1 MEIDPHNLPSEVNLL
16 QQIVLQLLQ
25 VVEDKGQLLTRVQHQ
40 LAQLLRY
47 RYGQKRERIDENQ
60 LFLFAAQIIAA
71 SQRASAATSSE
82 EPLASAAPSRADSKE
97 KKEKLE
103 RRGHGRKPLPE
114 SLERRRV
121 VFDLEESQRQCR
133 HCQTPMQKIG
143 EDVSERLEFIPAS
156 LQIIEEV
163 RLKYACA
170 KGCGVSA
177 AEKPTAPIEKG
188 LPGPGL
194 LAQVA
199 VSKYG
204 DHIPLNRMESIF
216 ERHGVELSRK
226 TMCDWMA
233 ACAELASPVWE
244 RMKEVVLTSKAVQTD
259 DTPVPVLDRERT
271 RTRTGRIWTYVGDRN
286 CPYIVYDYTGNRSRE
301 GPEEFLKGYN
311 GYLQAD
317 AYAGYDAMFKNRK
330 QYLTEVACWAHSR
343 RYFFEAQ
350 TSDLCR
356 ATVMLAYIQL
366 LYEVERQARKE
377 KLNPEQR
384 RELRQAKSRPI
395 LQDIQAYLLK
405 EKPNVLPK
413 SAIGGAIDYTL
424 SNWEALLRYTEDGDL
439 EIDNNG
445 AERSLRP
452 IVIGRNNWMFY
463 GSDKGGR
470 TGAVL
475 STLIASCKRLRVE
488 PFAYLRDL
496 FKRISSHPHHRL
508 DELLPDQWLV
518 AQRKAST
525 AYEET

>member
-1 MEIDPHNLPSEVNLL
+1 MEIDPHNLPSEVNVL

-25 VVEDKGQLLTRVQHQ
+25 TVEDKDQLLARVQHQ

-47 RYGQKRERIDENQ
+47 RYGQKRERVDENQ

-71 SQRASAATSSE
+71 RQRASAVSEGPVTGLSS
-82 EPLASAAPSRADSKE
+82 RTDSKE
-97 KKEKLE
+97 RKEKPE
-103 RRGHGRKPLPE
+103 RRGHGRKPPPK

-121 VFDLEESQRQCR
+121 VFDLEESQRKCQ

-143 EDVSERLEFIPAS
+143 EDVSERLEFFPAS
-156 LQIIEEV
+156 LQVIEEV
-163 RLKYACA
+163 RPKYACA
-170 KGCGVSA
+170 KGCGVA
-177 AEKPTAPIEKG
+177 AAQKPASPIEKG

-204 DHIPLNRMESIF
+204 DHLPLNRMESIF
-216 ERHGVELSRK
+216 QRHGVELSRK

-233 ACAELASPVWE
+233 ACAELLSPVWE
-244 RMKEVVLTSKAVQTD
+244 RMKEIVLTSKAVQTD
-259 DTPVPVLDRERT
+259 DTPVPVLDRELT

-286 CPYIVYDYTGNRSRE
+286 GPYIVYDYTGNRSRE
-301 GPEEFLKGYN
+301 GPEEFLRGYN

-317 AYAGYDAMFKNRK
+317 AYAAYDAMFKNPRRS
-330 QYLTEVACWAHSR
+330 LTEVACWAHSR

-366 LYEVERQARKE
+366 LYEVEREAR
-377 KLNPEQR
+377 NATAEQR
-384 RELRQAKSRPI
+384 RELRQAKSRLI
-395 LQDIQAYLLK
+395 LEDIKNYLQT
-405 EKPNVLPK
+405 EKPKVLPK
-413 SAIGGAIDYTL
+413 SPMGEAIDYTL

-439 EIDNNG
+439 EIDNNS

-452 IVIGRNNWMFY
+452 IVVGRNNWLFY

-475 STLIASCKRLRVE
+475 STLIASCKRLRIE

-496 FKRISSHPHHRL
+496 FTRISAHPHQRL
-508 DELLPDQWLV
+508 DELLPDKWLS
-518 AQRKAST
+518 AQQNVSNA
-525 AYEET
+525 

>member
-1 MEIDPHNLPSEVNLL
+1 MEIDPHNLPSEVNVL

-25 VVEDKGQLLTRVQHQ
+25 TVEDKDQLLARVQHQ

-47 RYGQKRERIDENQ
+47 RYGQKRERVDENQ

-71 SQRASAATSSE
+71 RQRASAVSEGPVTGLSS
-82 EPLASAAPSRADSKE
+82 RTDSKE
-97 KKEKLE
+97 RKEKPE
-103 RRGHGRKPLPE
+103 RRGHGRKPLPK

-121 VFDLEESQRQCR
+121 VFDLEESQRKCQ

-143 EDVSERLEFIPAS
+143 EDVSERLEFFPAS
-156 LQIIEEV
+156 LQVIEEV
-163 RLKYACA
+163 RPKYACA
-170 KGCGVSA
+170 KGCGVA
-177 AEKPTAPIEKG
+177 AAQKPASPIEKG

-204 DHIPLNRMESIF
+204 DHLPLNRMESIF
-216 ERHGVELSRK
+216 QRHGVELSRK

-233 ACAELASPVWE
+233 ACAELLSPVWE
-244 RMKEVVLTSKAVQTD
+244 RMKEIVLRSKAVQTD
-259 DTPVPVLDRERT
+259 DTPVPVLDRELT

-286 CPYIVYDYTGNRSRE
+286 GPYIVYDYTGNRSRE
-301 GPEEFLKGYN
+301 GPEEFLRGYN

-317 AYAGYDAMFKNRK
+317 AYAAYDAMFKNPRRS
-330 QYLTEVACWAHSR
+330 LTEVACWAHSR

-366 LYEVERQARKE
+366 LYEVEREAR
-377 KLNPEQR
+377 NATAEQR
-384 RELRQAKSRPI
+384 RELRQAKSRLI
-395 LQDIQAYLLK
+395 LEDIKNYLQT
-405 EKPNVLPK
+405 EKPKVLPK
-413 SAIGGAIDYTL
+413 SPMGEAIDYTL

-439 EIDNNG
+439 EIDNNS

-452 IVIGRNNWMFY
+452 IVVGRNNWLFY

-475 STLIASCKRLRVE
+475 STLIASCKRLRIE

-496 FKRISSHPHHRL
+496 FTRISAHPHQRL
-508 DELLPDQWLV
+508 DELLPDKWLS
-518 AQRKAST
+518 AQQNVSNA
-525 AYEET
+525 